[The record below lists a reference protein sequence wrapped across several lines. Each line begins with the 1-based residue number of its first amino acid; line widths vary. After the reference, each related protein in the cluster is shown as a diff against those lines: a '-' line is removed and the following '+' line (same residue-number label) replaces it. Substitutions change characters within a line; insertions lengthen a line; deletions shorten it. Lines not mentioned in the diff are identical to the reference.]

1 MKQKEALLNLLESLH
16 ELYEA
21 LAACTVRL
29 IITEVKRAPLNVT
42 VMLIKLVA
50 Q

>member
-1 MKQKEALLNLLESLH
+1 MKQKEALLNFLESLH

-29 IITEVKRAPLNVT
+29 IFAKVKCAPLDVT
-42 VMLIKLVA
+42 VMLVKLVA
-50 Q
+50 